1 MTYLTTSNSSVEQ
14 FENFEY
20 EHVLSDAHKLCKC
33 MLYNWGFL
41 LLWGYF
47 RVQEKQNVSCFICPV
62 TQTLGCMG
70 YPDVLKHTPVQNQ
83 KENLLRMDFSQ

>member
-33 MLYNWGFL
+33 MLYN
-41 LLWGYF
+41 
-47 RVQEKQNVSCFICPV
+47 
-62 TQTLGCMG
+62 
-70 YPDVLKHTPVQNQ
+70 
-83 KENLLRMDFSQ
+83 